1 VSSPATVQHSRIA
14 DIVGARNVLAEPQ
27 QISSYA
33 VDGVEPQIVARPANA
48 EEVSELVKFAVAE
61 NLAIIPVGARTKL
74 SIGMP
79 PARYDLAID
88 VTRLDRIIS
97 YDPGDLTL
105 SVEPGI
111 PFARLAQALAK
122 HKQFL
127 PLAVPF
133 SDRATVGGT
142 LASGVDSP
150 LRQFYGTARDFVLG
164 MEFVSG
170 DGAATKSGGRV
181 VKNVSGYD
189 LHKLMLG
196 AIGTLG
202 IVTRVNFKTFPL
214 PSSERMFIASFPSC
228 DDALSLRQ
236 KAASYAISVSTLEI
250 LNPDMAALLL
260 FTGVVSPALE
270 ALNPSGPEWIFTAGI
285 SGSSSV
291 LERCSNELQR
301 MAEQS
306 NAKKTA
312 LLSGS
317 ERETVWSHLREAI
330 PLTMQSAP
338 AAIILK
344 ITVLPSEISSLFQF
358 LASESARYN
367 VRAATLIRGTGVIY
381 WALLPDSTEAL
392 KEKAAVRQEILPAGE
407 RHDFRASVVACP
419 PELKRELNIWG
430 PTRDDFTLMQRVKRA
445 FDPHNVF
452 APGRFVGGL

>member
-1 VSSPATVQHSRIA
+1 VRSQATVQHSRIA
-14 DIVGARNVLAEPQ
+14 DIVGARNALSEPQ
-27 QISSYA
+27 KISAYA
-33 VDGVEPQIVARPANA
+33 VDGIEPQIVARPANT
-48 EEVSELVKFAVAE
+48 EEVSELVKFAAAE
-61 NLAIIPVGARTKL
+61 NLAVIPSGARTKL
-74 SIGMP
+74 AIGMP

-97 YDPGDLTL
+97 YDPGDLTV

-111 PFARLAQALAK
+111 PLARLAAALAK

-170 DGAATKSGGRV
+170 GGAITKSGGRV

-196 AIGTLG
+196 AVGTLG
-202 IVTRVNFKTFPL
+202 IVTRINFKTFPQ
-214 PSSERMFIASFPSC
+214 PSSERGFLASFASC
-228 DDALSLRQ
+228 DEALSLRQ
-236 KAASYAISVSTLEI
+236 KIAASAISVSTLEI
-250 LNPDMAALLL
+250 LNPEMAALLL
-260 FTGVVSPALE
+260 SASANSPAVD
-270 ALNPSGPEWIFTAGI
+270 ALCPSGSEWIFTAGI
-285 SGSSSV
+285 SGSTSV

-306 NAKKTA
+306 GARKA
-312 LLSGS
+312 AFLSGS
-317 ERETVWSHLREAI
+317 ERETVWSCLREAI
-330 PLTMQSAP
+330 PLTLQSSP

-344 ITVLPSEISSLFQF
+344 ITVVPSDVSSLFQF

-367 VRAATLIRGTGVIY
+367 IRAAALIRGTGVVY
-381 WALLPDSTEAL
+381 WAVLPDSAEAQ

-407 RHDFRASVVACP
+407 RHDFRATVVACP
-419 PELKRELNIWG
+419 LDLKRELNIWG
-430 PTRDDFTLMQRVKRA
+430 PPRDDFTLMQRVKRA
-445 FDPHNVF
+445 FDPHNIF
-452 APGRFVGGL
+452 ASGRFVGGL